1 HYFFTT
7 LNFILYEMTLKRL
20 LTDFEYYLID
30 ALTDPQNCVESSLSF
45 KIEGTTHFVFTYVLK
60 EYDRYHNEVNQT
72 LIKFV
77 DKKLVNNEY
86 FKREDPNTAG
96 DDEEYRQVIEKN
108 NARLDA
114 IEKKF
119 NECLTNTYEYLMR
132 WEARWK

>member
-1 HYFFTT
+1 DKHYFFTT

-77 DKKLVNNEY
+77 DKKLVNN
-86 FKREDPNTAG
+86 
-96 DDEEYRQVIEKN
+96 DEEYKQVIEKN